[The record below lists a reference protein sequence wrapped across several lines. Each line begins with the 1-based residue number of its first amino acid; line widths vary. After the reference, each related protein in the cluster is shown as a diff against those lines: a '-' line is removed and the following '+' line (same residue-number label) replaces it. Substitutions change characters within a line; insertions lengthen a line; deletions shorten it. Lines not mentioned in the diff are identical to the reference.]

1 MWLNLKEGTC
11 LLVWSIKME
20 AELDSPHPWAPDP
33 LGEGLAWT
41 PALEKTM
48 VVFSTLYSIG
58 VLLKKWDG
66 GSPGGSTV

>member
-1 MWLNLKEGTC
+1 
-11 LLVWSIKME
+11 ME